1 MTVDDAVA
9 RALAIGPDSSAA
21 ERTIDITT
29 LGARTGLPRR
39 IEVWFHR
46 VDGRWYITG
55 VPGPRSWY
63 ANLRAQLAR
72 RPLIRKPL
80 AHSAGPGGEQ
90 VKEISMQE
98 NVINKIYIDGEFVTP
113 HGTELADLFNP
124 ATGKVIG
131 QVQLADEVDTEAA
144 VAAAKRALPA
154 WSATSKQER
163 IAALRRLQ
171 AAVAARRNEMLDS
184 AVVEYGA
191 PLPRNEWM
199 VDSAISA
206 FAGMITTLEGFDFTR
221 HVGNATVEMTPV
233 GVAGLISP
241 WNSDAFFICDK
252 LATALAAGCTAVIKP
267 SELSATQTQVVT
279 QALHE
284 AGLPNGVF
292 NIVTGR
298 GDVVGTAIT
307 RHPDVAKISFTGST
321 AVGKIILGE
330 AAETLKRVTLEL
342 GGKSPSIILDDAD
355 LEKAVTGTLQAG
367 FVNSGQ
373 ACVAGTRI
381 LVPESRLDE
390 VLAIATAKM
399 ADFPAGDP
407 RDPATAIGPM
417 VSERQWERV
426 QSYIRRGVEEG
437 ARIVAGG
444 PGRPEGLADG
454 YFVRPTL
461 FADVTN
467 DMTIAREEIFGPV
480 LSILTYRD
488 DDDAVEIAND
498 TNYGLQ
504 AYVFSSDPARAHRV
518 ASRLEAGRVAIN
530 GGYEPLSP
538 FGGFK
543 QSGIGREYGTFGLEG
558 FLEPRAV
565 ME

>member
-1 MTVDDAVA
+1 
-9 RALAIGPDSSAA
+9 
-21 ERTIDITT
+21 
-29 LGARTGLPRR
+29 
-39 IEVWFHR
+39 
-46 VDGRWYITG
+46 
-55 VPGPRSWY
+55 
-63 ANLRAQLAR
+63 
-72 RPLIRKPL
+72 
-80 AHSAGPGGEQ
+80 
-90 VKEISMQE
+90 MQE

-113 HGTELADLFNP
+113 HGAELADLFNP

-154 WSATSKQER
+154 WSATSKEER

-171 AAVAARRNEMLDS
+171 AAVAAKRNELLD
-184 AVVEYGA
+184 AVLVEYGA
-191 PLPRNEWM
+191 PVRNQWM
-199 VDSAISA
+199 VDSAVSA
-206 FAGMITTLEGFDFTR
+206 FADMIATLEGFDFTR
-221 HVGNATVEMTPV
+221 QVGKATVEMAPA
-233 GVAGLISP
+233 GVTGLISP
-241 WNSDAFFICDK
+241 WNSDVFFICDK

-267 SELSATQTQVVT
+267 SEMSATQTHVLT

-292 NIVTGR
+292 NIVTGL

-307 RHPDVAKISFTGST
+307 RHPDIAKVSFTGST
-321 AVGKIILGE
+321 AVGKVIIRE
-330 AAETLKRVTLEL
+330 SAETLKRVTLEL

-355 LEKAVTGTLQAG
+355 LEEAVAGALQAG
-367 FVNSGQ
+367 FVNSSQ

-381 LVPESRLDE
+381 LVPASRLDE
-390 VLAIATAKM
+390 VLAIATAQM

-467 DMTIAREEIFGPV
+467 DMMIAREEIFGPV
-480 LSILTYRD
+480 LSILAYRD
-488 DDDAVEIAND
+488 DDHAVEIAND
-498 TNYGLQ
+498 TNYGLH
-504 AYVFSSDPARAHRV
+504 AYVFSSDPARARRI

-543 QSGIGREYGTFGLEG
+543 QSGIGREYGTYGLEG
-558 FLEPRAV
+558 FLEPRSV
-565 ME
+565 MARPPLAT

>member
-1 MTVDDAVA
+1 
-9 RALAIGPDSSAA
+9 
-21 ERTIDITT
+21 
-29 LGARTGLPRR
+29 
-39 IEVWFHR
+39 
-46 VDGRWYITG
+46 
-55 VPGPRSWY
+55 
-63 ANLRAQLAR
+63 
-72 RPLIRKPL
+72 
-80 AHSAGPGGEQ
+80 
-90 VKEISMQE
+90 MQE

-113 HGTELADLFNP
+113 HGTELFDLFNP

-131 QVQLADEVDTEAA
+131 QVQLADEVDAAAA

-154 WSATSKQER
+154 WSATSKEER

-171 AAVAARRNEMLDS
+171 AAVAARRNDIQESVL
-184 AVVEYGA
+184 VEYGG
-191 PLPRNEWM
+191 PLRNSYL
-199 VDSAISA
+199 VDSTARA
-206 FAGMITTLEGFDFTR
+206 VADMITTLESFEFTQ
-221 HVGNATVEMTPV
+221 HIGNATVEMAPV

-267 SELSATQTQVVT
+267 SEMSATQTHVVT

-298 GDVVGTAIT
+298 GDVVGTGIT
-307 RHPDVAKISFTGST
+307 RPPYVRTISFTGST
-321 AVGKIILGE
+321 AVGKVILGE
-330 AAETLKRVTLEL
+330 AAETIKRVTLEL

-355 LEKAVTGTLQAG
+355 LEEAVTGALQAG

-390 VLAIATAKM
+390 VLAIAAAQM
-399 ADFPAGDP
+399 ADFPTGDP
-407 RDPATAIGPM
+407 RDPATAIGPT
-417 VSERQWERV
+417 VRERQGGRV
-426 QSYIRRGVEEG
+426 QVYIRRGVEEG
-437 ARIVAGG
+437 ARIVVGG
-444 PGRPEGLADG
+444 PGRPEGLSDG

-467 DMTIAREEIFGPV
+467 DMTIAREGIFGTV

-488 DDDAVEIAND
+488 DDHAVEIAND
-498 TNYGLQ
+498 TTYGLY
-504 AYVFSSDPARAHRV
+504 AYVFSSDPARAHRI

-530 GGYEPLSP
+530 GAQEPLSP

-543 QSGIGREYGTFGLEG
+543 QSGIGREYGTYGLEA

>member
-1 MTVDDAVA
+1 
-9 RALAIGPDSSAA
+9 
-21 ERTIDITT
+21 
-29 LGARTGLPRR
+29 
-39 IEVWFHR
+39 
-46 VDGRWYITG
+46 
-55 VPGPRSWY
+55 VP
-63 ANLRAQLAR
+63 
-72 RPLIRKPL
+72 
-80 AHSAGPGGEQ
+80 
-90 VKEISMQE
+90 E

-131 QVQLADEVDTEAA
+131 QVQLADEVDTAAA
-144 VAAAKRALPA
+144 VAAAKRALAA
-154 WSATSKQER
+154 WSATSKEER

-171 AAVAARRNEMLDS
+171 AAVAAKRNEMLDS
-184 AVVEYGA
+184 ALVEYGA

-199 VDSAISA
+199 VDSCVTA
-206 FAGMITTLEGFDFTR
+206 FADMITTLEGFDFTR
-221 HVGNATVEMTPV
+221 HVGHATVEMAPV

-267 SELSATQTQVVT
+267 SEMSATQTHVVT

-298 GDVVGTAIT
+298 GDVVGTSIT

-355 LEKAVTGTLQAG
+355 LEKAVAGALQAG

-390 VLAIATAKM
+390 ALAIATEKM
-399 ADFPAGDP
+399 ADFPTGDP

-417 VSERQWERV
+417 ASERQWERV
-426 QSYIRRGVEEG
+426 ESYIRRGVEEG

-444 PGRPEGLADG
+444 PGRPEELPDG

-504 AYVFSSDPARAHRV
+504 AYVFSSDPARARRV

-558 FLEPRAV
+558 FLEPRSV